1 MAHTRQRIKCF
12 LCGKE
17 MYLSNLPKHMMDI
30 HGITITRD
38 QIYEFDYV
46 LRRFNQLREEI
57 FGVDYIT
64 DLIDSSS
71 ENSLTN
77 LSTTTSA
84 MYCIQ
89 SISNHIISTEKVPIK
104 TPEIV
109 ISQPQSLHS
118 PKNEPSVIIYEE
130 KPYLRSRKNDSLMFD
145 FLT

>member
-1 MAHTRQRIKCF
+1 M
-12 LCGKE
+12 
-17 MYLSNLPKHMMDI
+17 S
-30 HGITITRD
+30 TIFKTT
-38 QIYEFDYV
+38 
-46 LRRFNQLREEI
+46 LREEI

-77 LSTTTSA
+77 LSATTSA

-109 ISQPQSLHS
+109 ISQPQSLH
-118 PKNEPSVIIYEE
+118 
-130 KPYLRSRKNDSLMFD
+130 RKCFKLM
-145 FLT
+145 TR